1 MTGDLLMSVRRC
13 AGALT
18 ALAMTVALAG
28 TMTAADAEPAFV
40 PATADLVGVGGG
52 ESQQALTLLAEG
64 DGPTPGWNDTH
75 AAGRIASFDAV
86 GDGLT
91 PQIKLNEAHLPID
104 RPTDSAAGKRLL
116 YGDHNDT
123 DVDFVRSATAN
134 TEAETSAGL
143 RMVPFAVDGLALTV
157 SAAATHAPPTITG
170 EQLLDIYQ
178 GEVTDWSELGGTA
191 GPIKPLVPPAGSLTR
206 AAFDA
211 QLKALNGNQ
220 PVTLDDAVVETAE
233 HSDVDVKDDPDAVA
247 PYSLGRA
254 KSSTTLAMTAGWQP
268 AWPLYNV
275 IRGSATTRDE
285 FKAVFSNKGF
295 LCTTAARPLIEAA
308 GLQQLGRPENGGAC
322 GVSTTLPTT
331 NLTLNEQIVTATTV
345 SGTSPAAGVARLTAT
360 VTAVEGGDPVT
371 GAVEIREGTI
381 IKGSSRIVDGQAT
394 VDVGSLSGGDHHFT
408 ARLVPDEGSRFEPSI
423 SAPVTVLVKRSSYTY
438 ITLPASAPTYGQGG
452 DIKVSVS
459 STVTAT
465 GSVSIKVGSAAA
477 RTVPLSA
484 GKASLAISKTL
495 KVGSYPVVVTYPGS
509 AIHAPSSKTATLV
522 IKQGKLSATETF
534 PSTVA
539 KGKRAKGTVK
549 VKLINSS
556 IVPTGKIV
564 IKRKWKVLAAAWLRN
579 GQVTITL
586 PALVRGM
593 NELTINHAGTSNIAP
608 LKKTFFVL
616 QMS

>member
-1 MTGDLLMSVRRC
+1 MSVRRC

-18 ALAMTVALAG
+18 ALALTATLAL
-28 TMTAADAEPAFV
+28 TTTAADAEPAFV

-52 ESQQALTLLAEG
+52 ETQEALTLLAEG
-64 DGPTPGWNDTH
+64 DGTTPGWNDTH

-91 PQIKLNEAHLPID
+91 PQIKLNEAHLPIN
-104 RPTDSAAGKRLL
+104 RPTDSAAGNALL

-123 DVDFVRSATAN
+123 DVDFVRSVTALS
-134 TEAETSAGL
+134 EDETSASL
-143 RMVPFAVDGLALTV
+143 RMVPFAKDGLAPV
-157 SAAATHAPPTITG
+157 YSATATNVPGRILG
-170 EQLLDIYQ
+170 DELVQIYK
-178 GEVTDWSELGGTA
+178 GEVTDWSELGGEA
-191 GPIKPLVPPAGSLTR
+191 GVIKPLVPPVGSLTR
-206 AAFDA
+206 TAFET
-211 QLKALNGNQ
+211 QLKKLNGGEA
-220 PVTLDDAVVETAE
+220 VTFGPAVTETAE
-233 HSDVDVKDDPDAVA
+233 NSDVDIKDDPNAIA
-247 PYSLGRA
+247 PFSLSEA
-254 KSSTTLAMTAGWQP
+254 YASETLGLTYGWQGS
-268 AWPLYNV
+268 WPLYNV
-275 IRGSATTRDE
+275 VRNSSVTRDE
-285 FKAVFSNKGF
+285 FKAVFGTNGF
-295 LCTTAARPLIEAA
+295 LCSTAARPLIEAA
-308 GLQQLGRPENGGAC
+308 GLQQLARPAHGGVC
-322 GVSTTLPTT
+322 GVATTEPTT
-331 NLTLNEQIVTATTV
+331 NLDVNQQLVTATTV
-345 SGTSPAAGVARLTAT
+345 TGTSPAAGVARLTAT
-360 VTAVEGGDPVT
+360 VTAFGGVGDPVT
-371 GAVEIREGTI
+371 GAVEFREGNI
-381 IKGSSRIVDGQAT
+381 IKGSSRIDDDGKAT
-394 VDVGSLSGGDHHFT
+394 FDVGSLSGGDHHFT
-408 ARLVPDEGSRFEPSI
+408 ARLVPDEGSRLEPSI
-423 SAPVTVLVKRSSYTY
+423 SAPATVLVKRASYTY

-477 RTVPLSA
+477 QTVPLSA
-484 GKASLAISKTL
+484 GKATLAISKTL

-509 AIHAPSSKTATLV
+509 AIHAASSKTATLV
-522 IKQGKLSATETF
+522 VKQAKLSATETF

-549 VKLINSS
+549 VTLNNSS

-586 PALVRGM
+586 PALIRGM

>member
-1 MTGDLLMSVRRC
+1 MSVRRC

-18 ALAMTVALAG
+18 ALALTATLAL
-28 TMTAADAEPAFV
+28 TTTAADAEPAFV

-52 ESQQALTLLAEG
+52 ETQEALTLLAEG
-64 DGPTPGWNDTH
+64 DGTTPGWNDTH

-104 RPTDSAAGKRLL
+104 RPTDSAAGNALL

-123 DVDFVRSATAN
+123 DVDFVRSVTALS
-134 TEAETSAGL
+134 EDETSASL
-143 RMVPFAVDGLALTV
+143 RMVPFAKDGLAPV
-157 SAAATHAPPTITG
+157 YSATATNVPGRILG
-170 EQLLDIYQ
+170 DELVQIYK
-178 GEVTDWSELGGTA
+178 GEVTDWSELGGEA
-191 GPIKPLVPPAGSLTR
+191 GVIKPLVPPVGSLTR
-206 AAFDA
+206 TAFET
-211 QLKALNGNQ
+211 QLKKLNGGEA
-220 PVTLDDAVVETAE
+220 VTFGPAVTETAE
-233 HSDVDVKDDPDAVA
+233 NSDVDIKDDPNAIA
-247 PYSLGRA
+247 PFSLSEA
-254 KSSTTLAMTAGWQP
+254 YASETLGLTYGWQGS
-268 AWPLYNV
+268 WPLYNV
-275 IRGSATTRDE
+275 VRNSSVTRDE
-285 FKAVFSNKGF
+285 FKAVFGTNGF
-295 LCTTAARPLIEAA
+295 LCSTAARPLIEAA
-308 GLQQLGRPENGGAC
+308 GLQQLARPAHGGVC
-322 GVSTTLPTT
+322 GVATTEPTT
-331 NLTLNEQIVTATTV
+331 NLDVNQQLVTATTV
-345 SGTSPAAGVARLTAT
+345 TGTSPAAGVARLTAT
-360 VTAVEGGDPVT
+360 VTAFGGVGDPVT
-371 GAVEIREGTI
+371 GAVEFREGNI
-381 IKGSSRIVDGQAT
+381 IKGSSRIDDDGKAT
-394 VDVGSLSGGDHHFT
+394 FDVGSLSGGDHHFT
-408 ARLVPDEGSRFEPSI
+408 ARLVPDEGSRLEPSI
-423 SAPVTVLVKRSSYTY
+423 SAPATVLVKRASYTY

-477 RTVPLSA
+477 QTVPLSA
-484 GKASLAISKTL
+484 GKATLAISKTL

-509 AIHAPSSKTATLV
+509 AIHAASSKTATLV
-522 IKQGKLSATETF
+522 VKQAKLSATETF

-549 VKLINSS
+549 VTLNNSS

-586 PALVRGM
+586 PALIRGM